1 MSRLAAIALLL
12 VLIIPISAAAQED
25 ESQQSQG
32 PMTVERVHNTWAI
45 APDFKV
51 TKVDGTTG
59 RAESFARVYARN
71 KKLASRSDL
80 PVATLAS
87 FCCFSRPF
95 GRGC

>member
-32 PMTVERVHNTWAI
+32 PMTIECVHNTWAI

-59 RAESFARVYARN
+59 R
-71 KKLASRSDL
+71 LA
-80 PVATLAS
+80 
-87 FCCFSRPF
+87 
-95 GRGC
+95 GG